1 MNSYL
6 AKLVYQ
12 IICGNGQHTAQFD
25 EQVRLIIAHDEQ
37 EALQK
42 GRYIGRQE
50 EEAFFNQKHQMV
62 KWVFIDVAELHS
74 LESLGDGAEVYSQ
87 IKETDNG
94 DDYSSFV
101 RHKAAM
107 LQNHLN
113 TFNLQTA

>member
-12 IICGNGQHTAQFD
+12 IVCGNGQHTAQFD
-25 EQVRLIIAHDEQ
+25 EQVRLIIAPNEQ
-37 EALQK
+37 KALEK
-42 GRYIGRQE
+42 SRYVGRQE
-50 EEAFFNQKHQMV
+50 EEAFFNQKQQMV
-62 KWVFIDVAELHS
+62 KWIFIDVAELHC
-74 LESLGDGAEVYSQ
+74 LQSLGDGAEVYSQ
-87 IKETDNG
+87 IKEIDNG

-107 LQNHLN
+107 LQDNLT